1 MTLRGASA
9 MLVAC
14 LVVVAPASWTARA
27 GSAAEAG
34 AEVPCVVLVPA
45 ENSQSRHPGVIRINS
60 DAELQHAVRGI
71 DGGGNVN
78 VACRIDRSKSR
89 CNRFTFVLRASRYL
103 QQRPCYLTP
112 VLDIGQEWIGHH
124 DHH

>member
-34 AEVPCVVLVPA
+34 TEVPFVGLVPGG
-45 ENSQSRHPGVIRINS
+45 NSQIHHLDVVRINS

-78 VACRIDRSKSR
+78 VACRIDRSKSIDD
-89 CNRFTFVLRASRYL
+89 TLV
-103 QQRPCYLTP
+103 Q
-112 VLDIGQEWIGHH
+112 
-124 DHH
+124 